1 MHASAESFILGPSR
15 VIVSGWDGLGLVIE
29 GPADGTP
36 RNYLDAVFDDAS
48 AREAFFSLVDTHGLV
63 VCKNLDLD
71 PEPYRF
77 VGGNRGQG
85 KLSQGEY
92 FHHDGCSTPIKPRIN
107 EIRCP
112 DQRVVRTMLTSIA
125 PFPEVVTA
133 MLLELPTFWM
143 RDERLRGWREIA
155 QAGEPLGVDP
165 KAMQGRLNRAV
176 RALNPEDARGFFM
189 AVDQRVGAYAEP
201 WSMSESR
208 FMANDNPVV
217 TVQHRRAC
225 YLPWAPGTPNGHLL
239 KRWPAEELPSAG

>member
-1 MHASAESFILGPSR
+1 MEASAECLVLGSSR
-15 VIVSGWDGLGLVIE
+15 VMVSAWDGLGLVID
-29 GPADGTP
+29 GAADGTP
-36 RNYLDAVFDDAS
+36 SNYLDAVFDDAL
-48 AREAFFSLVDTHGLV
+48 ARETFFSLVDTHGLV

-125 PFPEVVTA
+125 PFSDVVTA

-143 RDERLRGWREIA
+143 RDERLRGWRETA
-155 QAGEPLGVDP
+155 QAGEPVRVAP
-165 KAMQGRLNRAV
+165 KAMQGRLNRAI
-176 RALNPEDARGFFM
+176 RALDPEDARGFFM

-201 WSMSESR
+201 WSLRESR
-208 FMANDNPVV
+208 FMANDNPLA

-225 YLPWAPGTPNGHLL
+225 YLPWEPGTPNGHLL
-239 KRWPAEELPSAG
+239 KRWPAEELPLPL